1 MNNELSVFAIFK
13 NEAHIFKEWI
23 EHYLNEGVDHFYL
36 IDNGSTDNYKD
47 VIKPYSDKITL
58 FYDESKMQQENLYNK
73 YILPKLHETEWV
85 ICCDLDEFI
94 WAHEGT
100 IKSILKDVNPNIGV
114 IQIPWEQFGS
124 NGHIKQPKS
133 VIQSFTKRR
142 SGFYK
147 VELKYIARSKAIEK
161 LSIHYCYVKSDFRI
175 VDSTFEEKQNTAF
188 YYINEDIINN
198 SKIRC
203 AHYQVQSY
211 EWFMNVKMTRG
222 DVNFKENVRDK
233 SYFDERDYNDVEDFS
248 LAYKRYNNQI
258 LKWIWILIIILLIIF
273 VAIKY
278 IKP

>member
-1 MNNELSVFAIFK
+1 MYNLCVFSIFK
-13 NEAHIFKEWI
+13 NESHIFKEWI

-47 VIKPYSDKITL
+47 ILESYSGKITL

-73 YILPKLHETEWV
+73 YILPNIYETEWL

-94 WAHEGT
+94 WAPDGT
-100 IKSILKDVNPNIGV
+100 IKSVLNNVSPVTGM

-142 SGFYK
+142 SGTYT
-147 VELKYIARSKAIEK
+147 VELKYIVRSSAVEK
-161 LSIHYCYVKSDFRI
+161 LSIHFCYVKSPFKI
-175 VDSTFEEKQNTAF
+175 FDSTFKEKQNGI
-188 YYINEDIINN
+188 YNLISEDIIKD
-198 SKIRC
+198 SKLRC

-211 EWFMNVKMTRG
+211 DWFTNVKMTRG
-222 DVNFKENVRDK
+222 DAVFEKNKRDE
-233 SYFDERDYNDVEDFS
+233 SYFEERDYNDVFDDS
-248 LAYKRYNNQI
+248 LAQKKYTQNQ
-258 LKWIWILIIILLIIF
+258 WWFILIIFLLF
-273 VAIKY
+273 LVAIKY